1 MRILTGTVL
10 LVAILGRSELADA
23 FLAAVLGQLRV
34 LPCAPLCA
42 AAASL
47 VALVPGVFA
56 HNAVD

>member
-1 MRILTGTVL
+1 MKILTRTVL

-47 VALVPGVFA
+47 VALVP
-56 HNAVD
+56 